1 MVNNTEHLADLGSWT
16 EKYKRNGFELMGR
29 AYLKS
34 MDMSYFYRYRC
45 FKCNS
50 FFIIPSNRINF
61 ILNNHSIL
69 CKSIND

>member
-1 MVNNTEHLADLGSWT
+1 
-16 EKYKRNGFELMGR
+16 MGR